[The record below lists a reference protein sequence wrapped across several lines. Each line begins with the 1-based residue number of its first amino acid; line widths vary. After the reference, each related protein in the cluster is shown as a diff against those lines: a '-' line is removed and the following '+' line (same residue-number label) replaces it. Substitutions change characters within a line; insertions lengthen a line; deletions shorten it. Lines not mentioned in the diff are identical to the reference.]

1 MVVVVVPD
9 DVLLVVDGRV
19 VVVVVEVVEGHVN
32 GPQVNAQLTSPTSH
46 CAIVRASPVLQAPSP
61 WTSHASGYVSWL
73 HCRSPTT
80 NWATT
85 SASPTSTIP
94 SPFTSPQGTAATV
107 VVAVGE
113 AALPKEAVASR
124 KEGERPTAR
133 SPRAGKRKASSL
145 PTSPMASRANRPT
158 RSAIGQI
165 TDVARP
171 GAGRP
176 SRLCPSVR
184 AAAPRAW
191 CPRRP
196 MVSPDPA
203 PCSLR

>member
-46 CAIVRASPVLQAPSP
+46 CAIVRASPMLQAPSP
-61 WTSHASGYVSWL
+61 LTSHASGYVSWL

-94 SPFTSPQGTAATV
+94 SPLTSPQGTAATV

-145 PTSPMASRANRPT
+145 PTSPWRAGLTVPRDP
-158 RSAIGQI
+158 
-165 TDVARP
+165 
-171 GAGRP
+171 
-176 SRLCPSVR
+176 PSVKSR
-184 AAAPRAW
+184 T
-191 CPRRP
+191 
-196 MVSPDPA
+196 SPARWPLDETTS
-203 PCSLR
+203 SL

>member
-1 MVVVVVPD
+1 RGTSRRVGGWTLGSGARVRRYRITVAEPRQSTVTDVRPVTVQWVSSPGPYGMVVVVVPD

-46 CAIVRASPVLQAPSP
+46 SAILRASPMLQAPSRL
-61 WTSHASGYVSWL
+61 TSHASGCVSWL
-73 HCRSPTT
+73 HCRSPTS

-113 AALPKEAVASR
+113 AALPEEAVASR
-124 KEGERPTAR
+124 KERERRAAR
-133 SPRAGKRKASSL
+133 SPRAGKRKASSFTHL
-145 PTSPMASRANRPT
+145 PN
-158 RSAIGQI
+158 GEH
-165 TDVARP
+165 
-171 GAGRP
+171 G
-176 SRLCPSVR
+176 
-184 AAAPRAW
+184 
-191 CPRRP
+191 
-196 MVSPDPA
+196 
-203 PCSLR
+203 